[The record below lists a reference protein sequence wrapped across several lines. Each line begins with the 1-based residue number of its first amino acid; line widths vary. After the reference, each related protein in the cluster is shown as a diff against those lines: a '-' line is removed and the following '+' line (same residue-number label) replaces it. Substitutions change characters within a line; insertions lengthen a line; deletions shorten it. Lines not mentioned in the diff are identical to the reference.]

1 MGLDLSVDDL
11 FQRRLHYPDPDAR
24 DRLDRL
30 VGIDQQKNCLAKT
43 LSVLLNKSGL
53 REWARQHHPAANILL
68 ERLIRRPP
76 LVILAGD
83 IGSGKTELA
92 ESIGDQVARQ
102 ERFGLT
108 LFPLSLSTRGSGRV
122 GEMTQLIAS
131 AFAFTLQ
138 EAEKLRGADGS
149 IRGGVILFVDEADAL
164 VQSREIAQMHHEDR
178 AGVNAFIRGVD
189 QLAQADL
196 PAGVILCT
204 NRLSSIDPAVQRR
217 AADIIQF
224 QRPNDDQRLALL
236 AGPLSELGFSKD
248 EIAEIVKMTGPSA
261 EKSFGFTYSDLAQRL
276 LPAFVLDAYPSQPVV
291 FARARRIAARLVPT
305 PPYKESLEQ

>member
-1 MGLDLSVDDL
+1 MVLDVQVDDL
-11 FQRRLHYPDPDAR
+11 FQRRLLYPDPDAR

-30 VGIDQQKNCLAKT
+30 VGIDQQKSCLAKT

-53 REWARQHHPAANILL
+53 RKWARQHHPAANILL

-102 ERFGLT
+102 ECFGLT

-131 AFAFTLQ
+131 AFALTLQ

-178 AGVNAFIRGVD
+178 AGVNAFIAAASVGHHAGAA
-189 QLAQADL
+189 AQ
-196 PAGVILCT
+196 
-204 NRLSSIDPAVQRR
+204 QR
-217 AADIIQF
+217 
-224 QRPNDDQRLALL
+224 
-236 AGPLSELGFSKD
+236 KHV
-248 EIAEIVKMTGPSA
+248 AE
-261 EKSFGFTYSDLAQRL
+261 R
-276 LPAFVLDAYPSQPVV
+276 
-291 FARARRIAARLVPT
+291 
-305 PPYKESLEQ
+305 